1 MDNQSIAKNV
11 LYQRKLKGY
20 TQEDLANK
28 TQVTVRTIQRIEKGD
43 VNPHL
48 QTVKLLAVALEVEV
62 EDLLPLDNP
71 KEETLQ
77 QKWLLLLHGIPLL
90 GLFLP
95 IFNILFP
102 LFLWVHKR
110 EDHPI
115 YYRQGVQVINFQIS
129 MTILYA
135 CSFIALLT
143 IQGWGFFFFIAVIPF
158 SLLVTVIN
166 IFRVIQ
172 SKSVYYPLSIPFLK
186 KNKTSKRTIG
196 ILLPWLALFSLM
208 SCQTPAI
215 ENTIERLDGST
226 ITQDSLSV
234 QFQKLMEAA
243 KVPGMAISIFNDG
256 KAVYQKTLG
265 YQDYEKKLAL
275 NDSTNIYA
283 GSLSKAVFGVL
294 VLRLVE
300 EGLLDLDTPLES
312 YLPKKIHTYEPQTRW
327 HDDYSA
333 LKEDTLYHQVTAR
346 MCLAHTSGFP
356 NWRWIE
362 SDQQLRIKQ
371 QPGSRYL
378 YSGEGFV
385 YLQVVLEKMLGKGL
399 DELAQEYV
407 FQPLGMDNSSYEWK
421 ERFSENFTYGY
432 TTNRKAHPKDTDN
445 EPRSG
450 STMETT
456 ASDYTRFM
464 EAVLQKQL
472 LQPQTWE
479 LFLEPQIRIRSIKQF
494 GPLSQKDT
502 TLFDEI
508 ELSYG
513 FGWGMVSSPYGKG
526 VFKECHG
533 DGFQHYS
540 ILFPEVGKG
549 MLIMTNSDN
558 GESIY
563 QALLDIGLKD
573 RYTPFKW
580 EGWVPLVDFL

>member
-1 MDNQSIAKNV
+1 MDNPSIAKNV

-62 EDLLPLDNP
+62 EDLLPLENP
-71 KEETLQ
+71 KAETIQ

-95 IFNILFP
+95 LFNILFP

-110 EDHPI
+110 DDHPV
-115 YYRQGVQVINFQIS
+115 YYRQGIQVINFQIS
-129 MTILYA
+129 MSFLYA
-135 CSFIALLT
+135 FAFVALLT
-143 IQGWGFFFFIAVIPF
+143 IQGWGFLLFIAVIPF
-158 SLLVTVIN
+158 SLLMSLIN

-186 KNKTSKRTIG
+186 QKKISKNTVGVLVS
-196 ILLPWLALFSLM
+196 WFALFSLM
-208 SCQTPAI
+208 SCQQPTSNPS
-215 ENTIERLDGST
+215 IERLDGST
-226 ITQDSLSV
+226 ISQDSLTA
-234 QFQKLMEAA
+234 QIQDLIDLA
-243 KVPGMAISIFNDG
+243 KIPGIAISIFDDN

-265 YQDYEKKLAL
+265 FQDYEKKIPL

-283 GSLSKAVFGVL
+283 GSFSKAVFGVL

-312 YLPKKIHTYEPQTRW
+312 YLPKKIYTYEPQTRW

-333 LKEDTLYHQVTAR
+333 LEKDTLYPQITAR

-356 NWRWIE
+356 NWRWFME
-362 SDQQLRIKQ
+362 GQQLKVTQ

-399 DELAQEYV
+399 EELAQEYV
-407 FQPLGMDNSSYEWK
+407 FQPLGMEDSSYEWK
-421 ERFSENFTYGY
+421 ARYEDNFTYGY
-432 TTNRKAHPKDTDN
+432 TSEMKAHHKDTDN

-456 ASDYTRFM
+456 ATDYTRFL
-464 EAVLQKQL
+464 EAVLQKEL
-472 LQPQTWE
+472 LKPETWE
-479 LFLEPQIRIRSIKQF
+479 LFMTPQVRIRSAQQF
-494 GPLSQKDT
+494 GPCSLIDT
-502 TLFDEI
+502 TLFDNI
-508 ELSYG
+508 QLSYG
-513 FGWGMVSSPYGKG
+513 FGWGIIQSPYGKG
-526 VFKECHG
+526 IFKECHG

-540 ILFPEVGKG
+540 ILFPEAGKG
-549 MLIMTNSDN
+549 MMIMTNSDN

-563 QALLDIGLKD
+563 QALLNIGLKD
-573 RYTPFKW
+573 HFTPFEW
-580 EGWVPLVDFL
+580 ERWEPLTLIK